1 MAKKSSIPKKI
12 IEREIATTKA
22 MADIARDLNISE
34 NTIYNLCNRYD
45 IEYKDRKAYPAGPH
59 IEKEDLREY
68 LAQGL
73 TDRGIGEKVGISG
86 NRVCSW
92 RKIYGFKPNYKR
104 TEKLTYKYDNRKK
117 STSHIP
123 VVELRSELTMQRKSE
138 FERQFEEPLM
148 MVNIQTGKVSVKG
161 LKLSR
166 SAEIA
171 KIENS

>member
-1 MAKKSSIPKKI
+1 MAKKSSIPKEI

-22 MADIARDLNISE
+22 MADIARDLNITE
-34 NTIYNLCNRYD
+34 TTIYNLCNRYG
-45 IEYKDRKAYPAGPH
+45 IAYKDRKCYPAGPH

-68 LAQGL
+68 LDQGL
-73 TDRGIGEKVGISG
+73 KDSDIGAKVGIPG

-123 VVELRSELTMQRKSE
+123 VVELRSELTMQRKEE
-138 FERQFEEPLM
+138 FEKQFKEPLM
-148 MVNIQTGKVSVKG
+148 RVDIETGEVSVNR
-161 LKLSR
+161 L
-166 SAEIA
+166 
-171 KIENS
+171 